1 MYTLGGSW
9 ILNYSIQITRC
20 PNPEKTNIP
29 CSKTCSVLWAV
40 CLSRA
45 HAVIH
50 PRLTRQRTSPTSTL
64 SPMSRH
70 STIRATLFGSS
81 ASQVTSQPT
90 LWADRCKLEDI
101 SSLHS
106 PALGKYR
113 TRPSHQITKR
123 IKEQIHSH
131 CSTIIHVNH
140 GGCSSGCQPACE
152 VEEHRPRI
160 EVCIMSKRGT
170 AASEHD
176 LT

>member
-1 MYTLGGSW
+1 MDPQLFDSDYEMSESREDEHSMFQNLLRSLGSLSLPGS
-9 ILNYSIQITRC
+9 RC
-20 PNPEKTNIP
+20 NTPPPNSSAN
-29 CSKTCSVLWAV
+29 
-40 CLSRA
+40 
-45 HAVIH
+45 
-50 PRLTRQRTSPTSTL
+50 TSPTSKL

-140 GGCSSGCQPACE
+140 RGCSSGCQPACE